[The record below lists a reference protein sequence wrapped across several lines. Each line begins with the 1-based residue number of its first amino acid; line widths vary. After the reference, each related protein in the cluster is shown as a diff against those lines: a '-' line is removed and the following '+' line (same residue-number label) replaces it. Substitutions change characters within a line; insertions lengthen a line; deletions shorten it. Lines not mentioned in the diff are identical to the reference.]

1 MTISYVWPRVEKQN
15 DGFNENQQI
24 EAVTG
29 QLFANLFKA
38 RSSKWTPVTLGT
50 ASETLVGTIHIQK
63 YLFSSVKEYRIFHDM
78 QCQIQ
83 SIIEYLIKARKL
95 PLH

>member
-15 DGFNENQQI
+15 DDFNENQQI

-38 RSSKWTPVTLGT
+38 L
-50 ASETLVGTIHIQK
+50 
-63 YLFSSVKEYRIFHDM
+63 
-78 QCQIQ
+78 
-83 SIIEYLIKARKL
+83 SIRQNGYQL
-95 PLH
+95 PLEMLLKHL